1 MEQAIIGIVGIFL
14 GLLISEYFRRTSRV
28 ETFAKEIF
36 QKRLKIYETLYYK
49 INNAR
54 SVASDIFE
62 NQEYSKEERHTIWSE
77 VVMDIAQYNDKHA
90 LFLHDEITV
99 HCLSSLMGIDEYY
112 YIEKTEEKEKHIQQF
127 RDNCVNLIGMIKN
140 EVGLTKIE
148 KLFGKITGA
157 KHESEIIQYYK
168 ELKKKYNKKGVKA
181 INETEE

>member
-1 MEQAIIGIVGIFL
+1 MEQALIGLVGILL
-14 GLLISEYFRRTSRV
+14 GLIISEYFRRNSRV

-54 SVASDIFE
+54 SIASDIFA
-62 NQEYSKEERHTIWSE
+62 NPEYSKDERHAIWSE
-77 VVMDIAQYNDKHA
+77 VVMDIAEYNDKHA
-90 LFLHDEITV
+90 LFLHDEIIV

-112 YIEKTEEKEKHIQQF
+112 YIDKSEEKEKYIQQF

-140 EVGLTKIE
+140 EVGLTKIQ

-157 KHESEIIQYYK
+157 KHESEIIKYYK
-168 ELKKKYNKKGVKA
+168 ELKQKYKKKGIKA
-181 INETEE
+181 LSDAEE